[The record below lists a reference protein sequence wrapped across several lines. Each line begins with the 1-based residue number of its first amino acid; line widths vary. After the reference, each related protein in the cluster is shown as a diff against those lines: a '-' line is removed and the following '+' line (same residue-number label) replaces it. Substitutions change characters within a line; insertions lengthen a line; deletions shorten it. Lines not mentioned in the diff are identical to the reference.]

1 MKIGKLNISKKNL
14 IIIVI
19 VIFVII
25 GGIILLTKGGSN
37 GKGVFY
43 NPDKNIKIAKSKA
56 SQIEF
61 EDYSI
66 NEFSIKKPKGWKVD
80 TIGDYIH
87 YTIKV
92 YDPNN
97 PAYQFFL
104 NMKTEGYNK
113 SVDAKRW
120 QQKYYPNNPFAKAS
134 VIATKNTEGFYKIF
148 NDLGTL
154 NNTNTFTF
162 PTLTDFTVID
172 NLGKAS
178 LGGDMLRATF
188 KDANGKEGEG
198 IFTAYVYDV
207 GSYYV
212 LENIISGKKIDIQY
226 LNVYDAIFITA
237 PKDEFIDWQDTLNT
251 ICSSL
256 KFTDTFI
263 NGFNQQQDAVMKN
276 FQQIRAIGN
285 EISDGI
291 MDSWNKR
298 NTSFDIM
305 SQKQSDATLGY
316 ERVYDTETNEIYK
329 AYNGFTDDYDGERY
343 KPITDDMYSKKT
355 SGIIEK

>member
-1 MKIGKLNISKKNL
+1 MKIGKLNISKKTF
-14 IIIVI
+14 IIIGI
-19 VIFVII
+19 VFVII

-56 SQIEF
+56 NQIEF

-207 GSYYV
+207 GPYYV

-298 NTSFDIM
+298 NKSFDIM

>member
-1 MKIGKLNISKKNL
+1 MKNVKLNSMQKR
-14 IIIVI
+14 IIIISIAAITILVCVI
-19 VIFVII
+19 LF
-25 GGIILLTKGGSN
+25 SNN
-37 GKGVFY
+37 GKGIFN
-43 NPDKNIKIAKSKA
+43 NPDSNVKIVKSEVSK
-56 SQIEF
+56 IEL
-61 EDYSI
+61 EDYNTS
-66 NEFSIKKPKGWKVD
+66 EFTIKKPKGWKVD
-80 TIGDYIH
+80 TLGDYIH

-97 PAYQFFL
+97 SSYQFFF

-113 SVDAKRW
+113 SEAAKKW
-120 QQKYYPNNPFAKAS
+120 QQKYYPNNIFSKTS
-134 VIATKNTEGFYKIF
+134 VIATKDTEGFYKIF

-154 NNTNTFTF
+154 NNTSTFTF
-162 PTLTDFTVID
+162 PTLTDFTVTE
-172 NLGKAS
+172 NLGKGS

-207 GSYYV
+207 GPYYV
-212 LENIISGKKIDIQY
+212 YENIVSGRKIDIQH

-237 PKDEFIDWQDTLNT
+237 PKDELIDWQDTLNT

-256 KFTDTFI
+256 EFTDTFI

-285 EISDGI
+285 QISDGI

-298 NTSFDIM
+298 NKSFDIM

-316 ERVYDTETNEIYK
+316 ERVYDTETNDIYK

-343 KPITDDMYSKKT
+343 TSITDDMYSQKT
-355 SGIIEK
+355 SGYIEK

>member
-1 MKIGKLNISKKNL
+1 MKIGKLNIFKKNL

-19 VIFVII
+19 VII
-25 GGIILLTKGGSN
+25 GGIILLTIGGSN

-56 SQIEF
+56 NQIEF

-212 LENIISGKKIDIQY
+212 LENIISGKQIDIQY

>member
-1 MKIGKLNISKKNL
+1 MRIGKLNIKDKK
-14 IIIVI
+14 IIAIIVVIAVVGIAALFGIFNNSDKKVKI
-19 VIFVII
+19 V
-25 GGIILLTKGGSN
+25 KSEAN
-37 GKGVFY
+37 
-43 NPDKNIKIAKSKA
+43 KI
-56 SQIEF
+56 EL
-61 EDYSI
+61 EDYTT

-80 TIGDYIH
+80 TFGDYIH

-92 YDPNN
+92 YN
-97 PAYQFFL
+97 PDNPIYQFFF

-113 SVDAKRW
+113 SEAAKRF
-120 QQKYYPNNPFAKAS
+120 QQKYYPNNIFAKTS
-134 VIATKNTEGFYKIF
+134 VIATKDTEGFYKIF

-154 NNTNTFTF
+154 NNTSTFTF
-162 PTLTDFTVID
+162 PTLTDFTVTD
-172 NLGKAS
+172 NLGKGS

-212 LENIISGKKIDIQY
+212 YENIISGKQIDIQY

-237 PKDEFIDWQDTLNT
+237 PKDELIDWEEVLNT

-256 KFTDTFI
+256 EFTDTFI
-263 NGFNQQQDAVMKN
+263 NGFNQQQDAVLKN

-285 EISDGI
+285 QISDGI

-298 NTSFDIM
+298 NKSFDIM

-343 KPITDDMYSKKT
+343 KSITDDMYSQKT
-355 SGIIEK
+355 SGYIEK